1 VTLILIM
8 KELWRRRI
16 LVAAVGVVA
25 LLVAIFAVYNVSGFP
40 PKLTKRNQVSAQGS
54 IEVLVDSSRS
64 PIAGSRRDIG
74 GLAAR
79 AGVFARLMAGG
90 NVIGQIAEEAGVPE
104 KQIDVAGPTPLA
116 GEAPGV
122 SEAPETHRYG
132 ITFTNLEELPIVS
145 VTTRAPT
152 VAEARAM
159 AAAAPVALGDVV
171 RSIQVRQDT
180 PPGERVELRVLGP
193 PRAVVVDDSLGK
205 KVALALFFGIFAL
218 GIGLILAVPRL
229 RRAWSTVET
238 EVPSWEPPRPES
250 EIFDGQGDG
259 DHDGGNYDDG
269 GRHGEPDPQPE
280 VAADQLRFPAPR
292 VPQRQES

>member
-1 VTLILIM
+1 MNLILIL

-16 LVAAVGVVA
+16 LVVLAGVIA
-25 LLVAIFAVYNVSGFP
+25 LLVAVFAVYNVSGFP
-40 PKLTKRNQVSAQGS
+40 PSLAKRADVKAEGS

-64 PIAGSRRDIG
+64 PIAGARRDLA

-90 NVIGQIAEEAGVPE
+90 NVIGQIANDAGVPE

-122 SEAPETHRYG
+122 SEAPQIHPYG
-132 ITFTNLEELPIVS
+132 ITFTSLEELPIVS

-152 VAEARAM
+152 IEEARAM
-159 AAAAPVALGDVV
+159 AAAAPVALSHVV
-171 RSIQVRQDT
+171 KSIQLRQDT

-193 PRAVVVDDSLGK
+193 PRAAVVDDSHGK
-205 KVALALFFGIFAL
+205 KVAVLIFLVVFAL

-238 EVPSWEPPRPES
+238 DVPSWNPPRTE
-250 EIFDGQGDG
+250 
-259 DHDGGNYDDG
+259 DDG
-269 GRHGEPDPQPE
+269 FDADDYGDDRDRDDGPEPD
-280 VAADQLRFPAPR
+280 VGANQLRFPAPR

>member
-8 KELWRRRI
+8 KELWRRR
-16 LVAAVGVVA
+16 LLVVLAGVAAA
-25 LLVAIFAVYNVSGFP
+25 LVAIFAVYNVSGFP
-40 PKLTKRNQVSAQGS
+40 PSLTKRSQVSAQGS

-64 PIAGSRRDIG
+64 PIAGSRRDLG

-90 NVIGQIAEEAGVPE
+90 NVIGQIAEDAGIPE

-122 SEAPETHRYG
+122 AEAPETHRYG

-159 AAAAPVALGDVV
+159 AAAAPVALGKLVH
-171 RSIQVRQDT
+171 SIQVRQDT

-193 PRAVVVDDSLGK
+193 PRAAVVDDSLGK
-205 KVALALFFGIFAL
+205 KVALALFIGVFAV

-238 EVPSWEPPRPES
+238 DVPSWEPPRPES
-250 EIFDGQGDG
+250 DFYDGGGDHGGDG
-259 DHDGGNYDDG
+259 DHGERHDD
-269 GRHGEPDPQPE
+269 RDPEPEADP
-280 VAADQLRFPAPR
+280 DQLRFPAPR